1 MSDQPANALHL
12 PSLSITGF
20 RGIDRLSIGRLGRVT
35 LLAGRNGVG
44 KTTVLDAVRVY
55 ATRGR
60 PNVLNELLERR
71 EEVATAYDEDQAPVV
86 SPDYAALFHGWAAIQ
101 ASPITIGPN
110 GGTDDLRI
118 EAVKPGD
125 WSPEQTDPFA
135 DLSTEA
141 DVQAVKIVY
150 HGKERVLPWFL
161 AVNERRPQWARR
173 RYIRNLQRGWFE
185 ESEWPVINYEVLGP
199 GLPTN
204 SGLASLWDNVAL
216 TEEEDLAI
224 KALRLILDDSIDRV
238 AVVGDDESRHRGHGL
253 RVVAKLRDHP
263 RPVPLKSLGDG
274 AIRMFAAGLGLANSR
289 GGFLLIDEVEN
300 GIHYSVQRDFWRMIL
315 RAAHNNNVQVLAT
328 THSWDCAT
336 GFARAASE
344 CADIEGVLF
353 RLERNGDGV
362 RAIEYTEEELETAAV
377 QGIEVR

>member
-44 KTTVLDAVRVY
+44 KTTVLDAVHVY

-71 EEVATAYDEDQAPVV
+71 EEVATAYGEDQAPVV

-185 ESEWPVINYEVLGP
+185 ESEWPVIDCEVLGP

-238 AVVGDDESRHRGHGL
+238 AVV
-253 RVVAKLRDHP
+253 
-263 RPVPLKSLGDG
+263 GDG

-377 QGIEVR
+377 QGIEFR

>member
-101 ASPITIGPN
+101 AAPITIGPN

-150 HGKERVLPWFL
+150 HGQGAGTSLVSRRERTAPPMGAASLHPEPATRLVRRERVAGHRL
-161 AVNERRPQWARR
+161 R
-173 RYIRNLQRGWFE
+173 
-185 ESEWPVINYEVLGP
+185 ESWDPAC
-199 GLPTN
+199 LPTADWRA
-204 SGLASLWDNVAL
+204 SG
-216 TEEEDLAI
+216 T
-224 KALRLILDDSIDRV
+224 
-238 AVVGDDESRHRGHGL
+238 
-253 RVVAKLRDHP
+253 
-263 RPVPLKSLGDG
+263 
-274 AIRMFAAGLGLANSR
+274 M
-289 GGFLLIDEVEN
+289 
-300 GIHYSVQRDFWRMIL
+300 
-315 RAAHNNNVQVLAT
+315 
-328 THSWDCAT
+328 
-336 GFARAASE
+336 
-344 CADIEGVLF
+344 
-353 RLERNGDGV
+353 
-362 RAIEYTEEELETAAV
+362 
-377 QGIEVR
+377 